1 MLGGSRSSHLLS
13 LYYPY
18 HPCMVRIF
26 TYMYRK
32 NQPNVGK
39 YTIQGWYGL
48 WTWWPC
54 LLLPKY
60 WQTSFTLSQVLKSFM
75 WKVPFLLEKFKQL
88 KLPLKENYFLI
99 QFGCISKKTSAPESL
114 ETMTENQKTNV
125 NFPTNKHQT
134 STTPP
139 EKNGLKKNTWEDPN
153 PFYTQKTFNHV
164 EPTNIFVWRWCSCSI
179 CWFFMIPAVKTILVK
194 KGHLC
199 DKWRFP

>member
-75 WKVPFLLEKFKQL
+75 WKVPFLLDKFKQL

-114 ETMTENQKTNV
+114 ETMTENQKKMWIFPLTNI
-125 NFPTNKHQT
+125 KHQQLR
-134 STTPP
+134 
-139 EKNGLKKNTWEDPN
+139 LKKMDWKKTHGKIPTPFTPRKHLTMLNQQTSLFEDDVPVQ
-153 PFYTQKTFNHV
+153 FADF
-164 EPTNIFVWRWCSCSI
+164 S
-179 CWFFMIPAVKTILVK
+179 WFQP
-194 KGHLC
+194 
-199 DKWRFP
+199 